1 MQRSITKEAFGYI
14 KIAEI
19 YTGNKFTETATN
31 YINRAIDKLKV
42 YKIITRYKRVI
53 QALNNAIEYLKIFA
67 YNAALSCLRYSK
79 DKLAQKIN

>member
-1 MQRSITKEAFGYI
+1 MQHSITKEAFGYI

-19 YTGNKFTETATN
+19 YTGNKFIETATN

-42 YKIITRYKRVI
+42 YKIIIKYKKII
-53 QALNNAIEYLKIFA
+53 QALSNAIEYLKIFA

-79 DKLAQKIN
+79 NKLMQKIN